1 MKTNLTPI
9 RNWAKLINEDPDRGE
24 VTMEIVKNQGIQVDA
39 YVNQLQDTKKAD
51 QAADQAK
58 ESATKTD
65 TVVISDA
72 AKRIQEAR
80 AKLDDIP
87 DVREEK
93 VAELRNQ
100 IQNGTYQADAEKTA
114 DKLLKEQLGNVVF
127 DKLDI

>member
-1 MKTNLTPI
+1 
-9 RNWAKLINEDPDRGE
+9 
-24 VTMEIVKNQGIQVDA
+24 MEIVKNQGIQVDA

-93 VAELRNQ
+93 VADLRNQ
-100 IQNGTYQADAEKTA
+100 IQNGTYQADADKTA

>member
-1 MKTNLTPI
+1 
-9 RNWAKLINEDPDRGE
+9 
-24 VTMEIVKNQGIQVDA
+24 MEIVKNPGIQVDA

-93 VAELRNQ
+93 VADLRNQ
-100 IQNGTYQADAEKTA
+100 IQNGTYQADADKTA
-114 DKLLKEQLGNVVF
+114 EKLLKEQLGNVVF

>member
-1 MKTNLTPI
+1 
-9 RNWAKLINEDPDRGE
+9 
-24 VTMEIVKNQGIQVDA
+24 MEIVKNQGIQVDA

-93 VAELRNQ
+93 VADLRNQ
-100 IQNGTYQADAEKTA
+100 IQNGTYQADADKTA
-114 DKLLKEQLGNVVF
+114 EKLLKEQLGNVVF

>member
-1 MKTNLTPI
+1 
-9 RNWAKLINEDPDRGE
+9 
-24 VTMEIVKNQGIQVDA
+24 MEIVKNQGIQVDA
-39 YVNQLQDTKKAD
+39 YVNQVQDTKKAD

-80 AKLDDIP
+80 AKLDEIP

-93 VAELRNQ
+93 VADLRNR
-100 IQNGTYQADAEKTA
+100 IQNGTYQADADKTA

>member
-1 MKTNLTPI
+1 
-9 RNWAKLINEDPDRGE
+9 
-24 VTMEIVKNQGIQVDA
+24 MEIVKNQGIQVDA
-39 YVNQLQDTKKAD
+39 YVNQVQDTKKAD

-80 AKLDDIP
+80 AKLDEIP

-93 VAELRNQ
+93 VADLRNQ

>member
-1 MKTNLTPI
+1 
-9 RNWAKLINEDPDRGE
+9 
-24 VTMEIVKNQGIQVDA
+24 MEIDKNKGIQVDA
-39 YVNQLQDTKKAD
+39 YVNQVHDKKKAD

-93 VAELRNQ
+93 VADLRNQ

>member
-1 MKTNLTPI
+1 
-9 RNWAKLINEDPDRGE
+9 
-24 VTMEIVKNQGIQVDA
+24 MEIVKNQGIQVDA

-93 VAELRNQ
+93 VADLRNR

>member
-1 MKTNLTPI
+1 
-9 RNWAKLINEDPDRGE
+9 
-24 VTMEIVKNQGIQVDA
+24 MEIDKNQGIQVDA

-93 VAELRNQ
+93 VADLRNQ

>member
-1 MKTNLTPI
+1 
-9 RNWAKLINEDPDRGE
+9 
-24 VTMEIVKNQGIQVDA
+24 MEIVKNQGIQVDA

-93 VAELRNQ
+93 VADLRNQ
-100 IQNGTYQADAEKTA
+100 IQNGTYQADADKTA

-127 DKLDI
+127 DKLEI

>member
-1 MKTNLTPI
+1 
-9 RNWAKLINEDPDRGE
+9 
-24 VTMEIVKNQGIQVDA
+24 MEIVKNQGIQVDA
-39 YVNQLQDTKKAD
+39 YVNQVQDTKKAD

-80 AKLDDIP
+80 AKLDEIP

-93 VAELRNQ
+93 VAELRDQ
-100 IQNGTYQADAEKTA
+100 IQNGTYQVDAQKTA

>member
-1 MKTNLTPI
+1 
-9 RNWAKLINEDPDRGE
+9 
-24 VTMEIVKNQGIQVDA
+24 MEIVKNQGIQVDA

-93 VAELRNQ
+93 VADLRNR
-100 IQNGTYQADAEKTA
+100 IQNGTYQADADKTA
-114 DKLLKEQLGNVVF
+114 EKLLKEQLGNVVF

>member
-1 MKTNLTPI
+1 
-9 RNWAKLINEDPDRGE
+9 
-24 VTMEIVKNQGIQVDA
+24 MEIVKNKGIQVDA

-51 QAADQAK
+51 QAADQTK

-93 VAELRNQ
+93 VADLRNQ
-100 IQNGTYQADAEKTA
+100 IQNGTYQADADKTA

>member
-1 MKTNLTPI
+1 
-9 RNWAKLINEDPDRGE
+9 
-24 VTMEIVKNQGIQVDA
+24 MEIVKNPGIQVDA

-93 VAELRNQ
+93 VADLRNQ
-100 IQNGTYQADAEKTA
+100 IQNGTYQADADKTA

>member
-1 MKTNLTPI
+1 
-9 RNWAKLINEDPDRGE
+9 
-24 VTMEIVKNQGIQVDA
+24 MEIDKSQGIQVDA

-93 VAELRNQ
+93 VADLRNQ

>member
-1 MKTNLTPI
+1 
-9 RNWAKLINEDPDRGE
+9 
-24 VTMEIVKNQGIQVDA
+24 MEIVKNQGIQVDA

-93 VAELRNQ
+93 VADLRNQ
-100 IQNGTYQADAEKTA
+100 IQSGTYQADADKTA

>member
-1 MKTNLTPI
+1 
-9 RNWAKLINEDPDRGE
+9 
-24 VTMEIVKNQGIQVDA
+24 MEIVKNPGIQVDA

-93 VAELRNQ
+93 VADLRNR

>member
-1 MKTNLTPI
+1 
-9 RNWAKLINEDPDRGE
+9 
-24 VTMEIVKNQGIQVDA
+24 MEIVKNQGIQVDA

-93 VAELRNQ
+93 VADLRNQ
-100 IQNGTYQADAEKTA
+100 IQNGTYKADAEKTA

>member
-1 MKTNLTPI
+1 
-9 RNWAKLINEDPDRGE
+9 
-24 VTMEIVKNQGIQVDA
+24 MEIDKNQGIQVDA
-39 YVNQLQDTKKAD
+39 YVNPVHDKKKAD

-72 AKRIQEAR
+72 AKKIQEAR

-93 VAELRNQ
+93 VADLRNQ

>member
-1 MKTNLTPI
+1 
-9 RNWAKLINEDPDRGE
+9 
-24 VTMEIVKNQGIQVDA
+24 MEIVKNHGIQVDA

-93 VAELRNQ
+93 VADLRNQ
-100 IQNGTYQADAEKTA
+100 IQSGTYQADADKTA

>member
-1 MKTNLTPI
+1 
-9 RNWAKLINEDPDRGE
+9 
-24 VTMEIVKNQGIQVDA
+24 MEIVKNQGIQVDA

-80 AKLDDIP
+80 EKLDDIP

-93 VAELRNQ
+93 VADLRNQ
-100 IQNGTYQADAEKTA
+100 IQNGTYQADADKTA

>member
-1 MKTNLTPI
+1 
-9 RNWAKLINEDPDRGE
+9 
-24 VTMEIVKNQGIQVDA
+24 MEIVKNQGIQVDA

-93 VAELRNQ
+93 VADLRNQ
-100 IQNGTYQADAEKTA
+100 IQNGAYQADAEKTA